1 MIFSNPSC
9 LVSSKGVYK
18 ELWVGEL
25 LYSKYF
31 ETPSK
36 NLKQKI
42 HLVRVL
48 VSLIVVFF
56 RFLF

>member
-9 LVSSKGVYK
+9 LVSSKCVYK

-31 ETPSK
+31 ELQVRIS
-36 NLKQKI
+36 KQKI
-42 HLVRVL
+42 YLVRVL
-48 VSLIVVFF
+48 VSLVVFF
-56 RFLF
+56 

>member
-9 LVSSKGVYK
+9 LVSSKCVYK

-31 ETPSK
+31 ELQVRIS
-36 NLKQKI
+36 KQKI
-42 HLVRVL
+42 YLVRVL
-48 VSLIVVFF
+48 VSLVVFF